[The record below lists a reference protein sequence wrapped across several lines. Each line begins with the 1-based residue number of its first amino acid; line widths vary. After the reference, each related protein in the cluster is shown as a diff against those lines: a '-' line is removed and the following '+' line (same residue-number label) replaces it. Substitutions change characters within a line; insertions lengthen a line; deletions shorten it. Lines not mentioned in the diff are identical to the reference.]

1 MAQPQMGPITCRQ
14 CDGWYASERELQ
26 AHMQTAHRRSV
37 PEQCTTQREG
47 TPPNGRENQ
56 LGPPEEV

>member
-1 MAQPQMGPITCRQ
+1 MAQPQMAQTRCSL

-37 PEQCTTQREG
+37 PEQSTTQREE
-47 TPPNGRENQ
+47 TQPNDRENQ
-56 LGPPEEV
+56 LGPPEED